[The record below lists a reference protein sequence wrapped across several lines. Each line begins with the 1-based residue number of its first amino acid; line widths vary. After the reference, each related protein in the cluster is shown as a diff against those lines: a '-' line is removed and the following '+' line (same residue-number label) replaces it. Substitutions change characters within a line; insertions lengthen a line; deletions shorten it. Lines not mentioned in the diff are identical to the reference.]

1 MRYMRATT
9 GTSVSRR
16 ALLHWLA
23 GGAVGAGAGAWLG
36 GSGQWALALTPPRK
50 ARASGEP
57 VAAREANVPTSP
69 GAGTVPQL
77 AAAATATSR
86 SGTQVFRSRPDLH
99 PPTVTIDI
107 PQDATAAPGVVLT
120 DSSAGPSQQGAL
132 LIDGHGELVWF
143 FPAPAASNVRAQLY
157 RGKPVLT
164 WFEGAIV
171 SGHGE
176 GHYELFD
183 SSYQEVAQVHAN
195 GAYQGDLHEFLL
207 TDAGTALFTCYG
219 QATGALGAGE
229 ASDGAYYYGVVQEVD
244 VATGRLLFE
253 WRSDEHVSFD
263 ESYVP
268 RPASPDVTWDYFH
281 INSIDVDPI
290 DGNLIISSRNAWAA
304 YKLDRSSG
312 EVLWRLGG
320 KLSDFAMG
328 TGACFAFQHDVRRHP
343 DGTLT
348 LFDDQAGPP
357 DEASQSRGLVLRL
370 DESSRTATV
379 LDQYHHSPAL
389 LSRALGSMQD
399 LGQGHRFVGWGISSY
414 FTEYD
419 SSGRAVFDGH
429 LVAGTSSYRA
439 FKQPW
444 EGQPA
449 GGGPAIAIS
458 AGQGTATVYASWNGA
473 TEVEQ
478 WSVLGGADAQE
489 LSVLGVGR
497 RAGFETAIT
506 VPDPPAYLAVE
517 ALDNTG
523 AVLGRSSIL
532 RSP

>member
-1 MRYMRATT
+1 
-9 GTSVSRR
+9 
-16 ALLHWLA
+16 
-23 GGAVGAGAGAWLG
+23 
-36 GSGQWALALTPPRK
+36 
-50 ARASGEP
+50 
-57 VAAREANVPTSP
+57 
-69 GAGTVPQL
+69 
-77 AAAATATSR
+77 
-86 SGTQVFRSRPDLH
+86 
-99 PPTVTIDI
+99 
-107 PQDATAAPGVVLT
+107 
-120 DSSAGPSQQGAL
+120 
-132 LIDGHGELVWF
+132 
-143 FPAPAASNVRAQLY
+143 
-157 RGKPVLT
+157 
-164 WFEGAIV
+164 
-171 SGHGE
+171 
-176 GHYELFD
+176 
-183 SSYQEVAQVHAN
+183 
-195 GAYQGDLHEFLL
+195 
-207 TDAGTALFTCYG
+207 
-219 QATGALGAGE
+219 
-229 ASDGAYYYGVVQEVD
+229 
-244 VATGRLLFE
+244 
-253 WRSDEHVSFD
+253 
-263 ESYVP
+263 
-268 RPASPDVTWDYFH
+268 
-281 INSIDVDPI
+281 
-290 DGNLIISSRNAWAA
+290 
-304 YKLDRSSG
+304 
-312 EVLWRLGG
+312 
-320 KLSDFAMG
+320 MG

-449 GGGPAIAIS
+449 GGPAIAIS

>member
-1 MRYMRATT
+1 
-9 GTSVSRR
+9 
-16 ALLHWLA
+16 
-23 GGAVGAGAGAWLG
+23 
-36 GSGQWALALTPPRK
+36 
-50 ARASGEP
+50 
-57 VAAREANVPTSP
+57 
-69 GAGTVPQL
+69 
-77 AAAATATSR
+77 
-86 SGTQVFRSRPDLH
+86 
-99 PPTVTIDI
+99 
-107 PQDATAAPGVVLT
+107 
-120 DSSAGPSQQGAL
+120 

-268 RPASPDVTWDYFH
+268 RPASPDVPWDYFH

-419 SSGRAVFDGH
+419 SSGRAVFDRHVVVPGLQAALGRATGRGPSHRH
-429 LVAGTSSYRA
+429 L
-439 FKQPW
+439 
-444 EGQPA
+444 
-449 GGGPAIAIS
+449 
-458 AGQGTATVYASWNGA
+458 
-473 TEVEQ
+473 
-478 WSVLGGADAQE
+478 
-489 LSVLGVGR
+489 R
-497 RAGFETAIT
+497 RAGDGDGLRKLERSDRSRAVVGPRRRGRARAFGPRCRPPRRFRNRHHCARPTCLPGRRSARQHWRGARALQHPT
-506 VPDPPAYLAVE
+506 VPVVVPYQVPVPDLGPPSGGGAVARPGHRFRLAVRE
-517 ALDNTG
+517 GSWYLKRHLA
-523 AVLGRSSIL
+523 
-532 RSP
+532 

>member
-1 MRYMRATT
+1 M
-9 GTSVSRR
+9 
-16 ALLHWLA
+16 
-23 GGAVGAGAGAWLG
+23 
-36 GSGQWALALTPPRK
+36 
-50 ARASGEP
+50 
-57 VAAREANVPTSP
+57 
-69 GAGTVPQL
+69 
-77 AAAATATSR
+77 
-86 SGTQVFRSRPDLH
+86 
-99 PPTVTIDI
+99 
-107 PQDATAAPGVVLT
+107 
-120 DSSAGPSQQGAL
+120 
-132 LIDGHGELVWF
+132 IDGHGELVWF

-268 RPASPDVTWDYFH
+268 RPASPDVPWDYFH

-348 LFDDQAGPP
+348 LFDDQAARPTKPP
-357 DEASQSRGLVLRL
+357 GRGAWYSGWTKAHARRQFSTSTTIHRHFSHGRSAACKTSARATALSAGAFPATSPSTTAPGGL
-370 DESSRTATV
+370 SSTGT
-379 LDQYHHSPAL
+379 SWPAL
-389 LSRALGSMQD
+389 RRTGP
-399 LGQGHRFVGWGISSY
+399 SSSPGKGNRQERQPSPSPPGRGRRRSTQAG
-414 FTEYD
+414 TEQPKS
-419 SSGRAVFDGH
+419 SSGR
-429 LVAGTSSYRA
+429 SSAARTRKS
-439 FKQPW
+439 F
-444 EGQPA
+444 
-449 GGGPAIAIS
+449 
-458 AGQGTATVYASWNGA
+458 
-473 TEVEQ
+473 
-478 WSVLGGADAQE
+478 
-489 LSVLGVGR
+489 
-497 RAGFETAIT
+497 
-506 VPDPPAYLAVE
+506 
-517 ALDNTG
+517 
-523 AVLGRSSIL
+523 RSSV
-532 RSP
+532 